1 MSIHDGHRQRL
12 KERYCKEGLEHF
24 HELQVLELLLFY
36 CVKRGDTNPIAHAL
50 LERFKTLSGVLEA
63 DMHELMQVPGVGE
76 HTAIFLRLM
85 RDMSRYYA
93 VESVKDMKILSTI
106 DECGAYLAPYF
117 MKLQKETVFLLCL
130 DAKCKLI
137 VCEKIGEG
145 SINSVNIS
153 IRKIVERALSCNA
166 TSVVLAHNHPS
177 GLALP
182 SGEDVLTTKRLGRAL
197 YAVDVTLVDHL
208 VFADGD
214 YVSLAQSGR
223 YSIKDTQDAF

>member
-12 KERYCKEGLEHF
+12 KARYCAEGLDHF
-24 HELQVLELLLFY
+24 NELHVLELLLFY
-36 CVKRGDTNPIAHAL
+36 CVKRGDTNPVAHAL
-50 LERFKTLSGVLEA
+50 LDRFKTLSRVLEA
-63 DMHELMQVPGVGE
+63 SREELMQVPGVGE
-76 HTAIFLRLM
+76 HTAVFLKLV

-93 VESVKDMKILSTI
+93 VDSVKDMKILNTI
-106 DECGAYLAPYF
+106 EECGTYLSPYF
-117 MKLQKETVFLLCL
+117 VGRQKETVYLLCL

-137 VCEKIGEG
+137 LCEMIGEG
-145 SINSVNIS
+145 SINSANIS

-182 SGEDVLTTKRLGRAL
+182 SGEDILTTKRLGSAL
-197 YAVDVTLVDHL
+197 YAVDVTLADHL
-208 VFADGD
+208 IFADGD

-223 YSIKDTQDAF
+223 YSPTEIQEHF